1 MLTAFRRGRRVL
13 RLIWQTLKRFESM
26 ERRRDAAA
34 LTYTTLFALVPVITV
49 TYAILSA
56 IPSLQALG
64 TQAHTNLLAYVM
76 PEGSDLV
83 SDYLVRFSE
92 QARELTWIGVVFLF
106 FTALMLMQT
115 IEQQFNKIWQVDVS
129 RSTLQRFFRYWT
141 VLSLG
146 PLLFGAAQAVSSLL
160 ASLSVLPEGVTEV
173 TASVPSFAR
182 LVPWSMTVAAITFV
196 YMMVPNCKVPPRD
209 AVIAALVVATV
220 FETGKFLFAKIVGM
234 FPSYQLIYGAFAAVP
249 LFLLWTYLSWMLLL
263 FGAELTY
270 ALSHPESLSSQ
281 DPLRQRLAL
290 AATLYQG
297 QQGGKGMTENELRR
311 RLRRIP
317 AAELSALLKRFQ
329 LAGWVTQSQDDS
341 WIWLPDMRQLTLEH
355 FFADLSLDQLHAAE
369 QAVRDD
375 SQPGDAPLHDWLAHW
390 QQDVAS
396 SLSVSLDQLLDN
408 DGGFRL

>member
-56 IPSLQALG
+56 IPSLQEWGA
-64 TQAHTNLLAYVM
+64 QAHANLLAYVM
-76 PEGSDLV
+76 PEGSDMI
-83 SDYLVRFSE
+83 SNYLVRFSA

-106 FTALMLMQT
+106 FTALMLLQT
-115 IEQQFNKIWQVDVS
+115 IEQQFNKIWQVEVS
-129 RSTLQRFFRYWT
+129 RSTLQRFFRYWA

-160 ASLSVLPEGVTEV
+160 ASLSVLPEGMDMTI
-173 TASVPSFAR
+173 PSFAR

-209 AVIAALVVATV
+209 AVVAALVVATV
-220 FETGKFLFAKIVGM
+220 FETGKYLFAKIVGM

-249 LFLLWTYLSWMLLL
+249 LFLMWTYLSWMLLL
-263 FGAELTY
+263 FGAELSY
-270 ALSHPESLSSQ
+270 ALSHPESRSVR

-290 AATLYQG
+290 AAALYQG
-297 QQGGKGMTENELRR
+297 QQAGKGMSESDLRQ
-311 RLRRIP
+311 RLRSLP
-317 AAELSALLKRFQ
+317 AAELSVLLKYFQ
-329 LAGWVTQSQDDS
+329 QAGWVTKSQDDS
-341 WIWLPDMRQLTLEH
+341 WIWLPDMRLLTLDH
-355 FFADLSLDQLHAAE
+355 FFADLTLQQLQAAE
-369 QAVRDD
+369 HAVPED
-375 SQPGDAPLHDWLAHW
+375 SSLSDWLNGW

-396 SLSVSLDQLLDN
+396 HLSVSLDQLLDE